1 MYTFKLFIF
10 SVKRLSLTIHICE
23 VSIPFPPKHNSEPLK
38 QSSISNIHFQHSP
51 TITQSQNLVSFIIL
65 LIYCHHNYLSS
76 EDHHFTWV
84 VTAFLTHSLS
94 FQFTSWTVSRITKE
108 IILLPCLKYVNRPRL
123 PRKTYNDLYGLV
135 SFTSLASSAT
145 F

>member
-38 QSSISNIHFQHSP
+38 QSSISNILL
-51 TITQSQNLVSFIIL
+51 QSLNHKILFLSLIL